1 MTDPKRDAVVA
12 QAVTLEQ
19 SMDNLRDALD
29 GVKSREKTNRRFLW
43 VLGVAT
49 LLSVVAIVAA
59 IIVAVQANGASND
72 AKHAVSQA
80 NINKR
85 AQIATCIAGN
95 DTRKVALQL
104 WDFLLTASMHN
115 TPPPTPQVKKQLD
128 QFQRMVN
135 AAYQPRNCSTSA
147 LAASPSAT
155 PTK

>member
-1 MTDPKRDAVVA
+1 MTDPNRDAIVA
-12 QAVTLEQ
+12 QALTLEQ

-29 GVKSREKTNRRFLW
+29 GVNSREKTNRRFLW
-43 VLGVAT
+43 VLGVAS

-80 NINKR
+80 NINR
-85 AQIATCIAGN
+85 RTQIATCVAGN

-104 WDFLLTASMHN
+104 WDFLLIASAHN
-115 TPPPTPQVKKQLD
+115 TPPPTPTVQKQLD

-135 AAYQPRNCSTSA
+135 AAYKPRNCSPSA